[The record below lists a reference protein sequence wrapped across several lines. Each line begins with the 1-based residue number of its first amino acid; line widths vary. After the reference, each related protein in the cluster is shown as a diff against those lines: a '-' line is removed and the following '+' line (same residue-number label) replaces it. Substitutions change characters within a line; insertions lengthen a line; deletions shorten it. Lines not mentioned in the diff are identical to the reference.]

1 MQFTENVVIAISTVA
16 VETQPGDWG
25 TTGVG
30 ASCVH
35 RKTNEKMSVSFLSA
49 VTTRTR
55 QTQARRVQSGCGVHV
70 LLPRFNPAA
79 PDGLRELVE
88 ASPLKDGPAVLFQV
102 CSLHLDRALERMTAL
117 HGAGAPIFVEKCP
130 KGEASTCLFRCCD
143 LSRLLDSVL
152 RDIPLCRVL
161 TRLPFI
167 ASVCSHS
174 AAEVA
179 AAFVLACEIAAADA
193 GKVKLSAPTSL
204 RRTLLDAVLR
214 SPVASSLV
222 TTGETLTF
230 QVARCFGAAYFYDSE
245 AVPSWCPSA
254 DSLESSLG
262 PSEQHGHW
270 HSANALDKSGAKLS
284 VCRAF
289 YKLSEVFHEE
299 PSFRSALTDA
309 VRGSACIDI
318 GASPGG
324 WTDLLSRH
332 ARVVA
337 VDPGDLEAE
346 IACRPSVVHLRR
358 LVGSDAD
365 SDDAIRCALRP
376 ALAADFVVCDAN
388 IAPSDAASLLAHLAA
403 SGLLAAGCKV
413 VLTLKAQCK
422 VRGGL
427 QGQCTR
433 RRLESEAVAAL
444 GSSFE
449 GVRVRHL
456 FANTQHETTL
466 TALFTG
472 AQHGASEQQ
481 RAGTVL
487 SRAIQGQGAA

>member
-1 MQFTENVVIAISTVA
+1 
-16 VETQPGDWG
+16 
-25 TTGVG
+25 
-30 ASCVH
+30 
-35 RKTNEKMSVSFLSA
+35 
-49 VTTRTR
+49 
-55 QTQARRVQSGCGVHV
+55 
-70 LLPRFNPAA
+70 
-79 PDGLRELVE
+79 
-88 ASPLKDGPAVLFQV
+88 
-102 CSLHLDRALERMTAL
+102 MTAL

-262 PSEQHGHW
+262 PSEQLGHW

>member
-1 MQFTENVVIAISTVA
+1 
-16 VETQPGDWG
+16 
-25 TTGVG
+25 
-30 ASCVH
+30 
-35 RKTNEKMSVSFLSA
+35 
-49 VTTRTR
+49 
-55 QTQARRVQSGCGVHV
+55 
-70 LLPRFNPAA
+70 
-79 PDGLRELVE
+79 
-88 ASPLKDGPAVLFQV
+88 
-102 CSLHLDRALERMTAL
+102 
-117 HGAGAPIFVEKCP
+117 
-130 KGEASTCLFRCCD
+130 
-143 LSRLLDSVL
+143 
-152 RDIPLCRVL
+152 VL

-245 AVPSWCPSA
+245 AVPPWCPSA

-487 SRAIQGQGAA
+487 SRAIQGQGAACSEKNHD